1 MVCIQDTGCRE
12 GGNNTYKTYF
22 DVYLLISNFAN
33 LKPKEDTATGTFTCG
48 DYSVSEPL
56 ACKSLHI
63 ILTWAGCVAYPF
75 GGQRRPEIRIS
86 RSWTPTSFF
95 ISPVRGAAGPKS
107 FYMRKSIL
115 FFSLALMAML
125 GISCSKSVIEENSH
139 SKSNY
144 VEVGLSLAGEIVDI
158 SYSPLV
164 KGSPTNPADSTL
176 YVVAAYCV
184 DSTSS
189 TKGTS
194 VMSSSYLYA
203 HGVFDDMSKAHLR
216 LLAGKRYSIR
226 VKAIVNGI
234 SAIYHFNDLY
244 DGTNEARMYSHQ
256 GHLTNSF
263 FYKGVDNVV
272 DVTKNENYVNMD
284 HATLYYADGS
294 SDTPKEDIYYGG
306 CDDILV
312 SNCAPIIPIDM
323 YYSHC
328 KLIFKANGL
337 KPTDG
342 ALQCTTISGGGQ
354 MYAPSFS
361 LSYDK
366 PEYSFD
372 RCFYYLESMYSK
384 IKQGSEYSS
393 YFDLTVKY
401 STVINGQQYSTTIVN
416 NKEFTIPRKT
426 TTTFTFNIDHDKI
439 VSNSTDFSLT
449 FDSDDMSKSGGDY
462 EYTGTIKE

>member
-1 MVCIQDTGCRE
+1 M

-33 LKPKEDTATGTFTCG
+33 LKPKEDTATGTSTCG
-48 DYSVSEPL
+48 DCSVSKPL
-56 ACKSLHI
+56 AWNSLHI

-75 GGQRRPEIRIS
+75 GGQRRPGIWIS

-95 ISPVRGAAGPKS
+95 YSPARGPAGAKS
-107 FYMRKSIL
+107 FSFMRKSIL
-115 FFSLALMAML
+115 FCSLALMAML
-125 GISCSKSVIEENSH
+125 GVSCSKSVIEENSQG
-139 SKSNY
+139 KSNF
-144 VEVGLSLAGEIVDI
+144 VEVGLSLAGEIVDV

-194 VMSSSYLYA
+194 VMYYNYLYA

-244 DGTNEARMYSHQ
+244 DGTHEARMYSHQ

-272 DVTKNENYVNMD
+272 DVTKVENYVNID
-284 HATLYYADGS
+284 YATLYYADGS

-328 KLIFKANGL
+328 KLIFKTNGL

-342 ALQCTTISGGGQ
+342 ALRCTISSGGPI
-354 MYAPSFS
+354 YAPSFS

-372 RCFYYLESMYSK
+372 RCFNRLEDIYSK
-384 IKQGSEYSS
+384 IKRGSEYS
-393 YFDLTVKY
+393 YDMQLRVTY
-401 STVINGQQYSTTIVN
+401 STVINGQQYSTTIVSN
-416 NKEFTIPRKT
+416 EFTIPRKT

-439 VSNSTDFSLT
+439 VSDSKDFSLT